1 MIDEKLAMLN
11 PATCRF
17 DLGRGGIPA
26 LTPQDLA
33 AAIGMTPDGLGRE
46 LLIASGWPDA
56 SDTRR
61 IVGLACALAE
71 VEMRRQVEERTREG
85 MRYALDRWH
94 DGHRARPM
102 QAIPGWPRTACE
114 RMPAIAV
121 ACAAEATQRALCPDC
136 DGRGHRMLDALSV
149 PCTTCRASGIV
160 PVSDRARARMIG
172 IDESTYRRDGWAL
185 VYGWMLRTMMDALLD
200 ARRSLR
206 RATA

>member
-17 DLGRGGIPA
+17 DFGRGGAPA

-33 AAIGMTPDGLGRE
+33 AAIGMTPAGIGRE

-56 SDTRR
+56 ADKRR
-61 IVGLACALAE
+61 IVGLACASAE
-71 VEMRRQVEERTREG
+71 VEMRRQIEERTREG

-102 QAIPGWPRTACE
+102 QAVTCWPRNACE
-114 RMPAIAV
+114 RMPVIAV
-121 ACAAEATQRALCPDC
+121 ACAAEATQRMLCPDC
-136 DGRGHRMLDALSV
+136 DGHGHAMQGALSV
-149 PCTTCRASGIV
+149 PCTTCRASGII

-206 RATA
+206 RVAA